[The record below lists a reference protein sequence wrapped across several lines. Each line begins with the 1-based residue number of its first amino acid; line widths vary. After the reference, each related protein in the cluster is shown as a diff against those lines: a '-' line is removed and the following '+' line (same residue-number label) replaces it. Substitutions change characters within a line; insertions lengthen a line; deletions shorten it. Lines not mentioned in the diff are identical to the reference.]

1 MQAQGLYFVI
11 PTYRLR
17 DVGETVEQYDRH
29 FWKNGRTVKIV
40 VFDDSIPANQQKYF
54 PLLEQTRTHNELYY
68 VGPHEKD
75 LFLAYVNKRLRDP
88 RLEGLVRNLFRP
100 SYGGNRNCTLMYT
113 LGGLV
118 ISSNDD
124 MRPYAFKTVSNFLT
138 IRHIAVLLSR

>member
-1 MQAQGLYFVI
+1 
-11 PTYRLR
+11 
-17 DVGETVEQYDRH
+17 
-29 FWKNGRTVKIV
+29 
-40 VFDDSIPANQQKYF
+40 
-54 PLLEQTRTHNELYY
+54 
-68 VGPHEKD
+68 
-75 LFLAYVNKRLRDP
+75 
-88 RLEGLVRNLFRP
+88 VRNLFRP

>member
-1 MQAQGLYFVI
+1 MWAKPWSSTI
-11 PTYRLR
+11 DT
-17 DVGETVEQYDRH
+17 

-88 RLEGLVRNLFRP
+88 RLEGFLNDSGSTCASVTRESPPRNRTSTCRKML
-100 SYGGNRNCTLMYT
+100 
-113 LGGLV
+113 
-118 ISSNDD
+118 
-124 MRPYAFKTVSNFLT
+124 
-138 IRHIAVLLSR
+138 